1 VIYPPPDQT
10 FLTFTNFEEFNN
22 ATQLASSLDTTV
34 RTTGNYRVGSPT
46 RLNKSLR
53 EIYEEVNEEENTFLE
68 ELSAKHG
75 SSSTLTRAEI
85 GWTPKAKELIESE
98 ALLIDDSDILEMNI
112 TVPSYADFV
121 NSDGIVKIGN
131 EIYQFK
137 KDYVRV
143 ITDGSV
149 SKIALLKN
157 LTTDKNGINVYPVSR
172 ERKSVKNAKTQANS
186 SCQNTNGSY
195 RLLAYEDWVG
205 FYLPGGNCNGQLELN
220 NYYLTLRSLKRI
232 LGTWQNHNTGE
243 LRAEGNVKITHTVS
257 CSNEPFP
264 VLYATIID
272 DPNYSRSCPF
282 GNTCYIYFM
291 QNYDVKPCNAAN
303 SCSGNIYYQGISI
316 NIVNNDHH
324 GFGKNGTNCWYGF

>member
-1 VIYPPPDQT
+1 
-10 FLTFTNFEEFNN
+10 LTFTNFEEFDN
-22 ATQLASSLDTTV
+22 ATKLASSLDTTV
-34 RTTGNYRVGSPT
+34 RTTGNFRVGSPT

-75 SSSTLTRAEI
+75 SSSTLSRAEI
-85 GWTPKAKELIESE
+85 GWTPKAKELIERE
-98 ALLIDDSDILEMNI
+98 ALLIDDLDILEMNI

-149 SKIALLKN
+149 SKISLLKN
-157 LTTDKNGINVYPVSR
+157 LTTDKNGIEVYPVSR
-172 ERKSVKNAKTQANS
+172 QRKLSNSGRTQANS

-205 FYLPGGNCNGQLELN
+205 AYLPGGNCGYGVFLE

-232 LGTWQNHNTGE
+232 LGTWQNHQTGS
-243 LRAEGNVKITHTVS
+243 LRSEGSLKITHEVS
-257 CSNEPFP
+257 CSNQPFP
-264 VLYATIID
+264 IVIATLYDT
-272 DPNYSRSCPF
+272 NSYSRSCPF
-282 GNTCYIYFM
+282 GHTCNIYFV
-291 QNYDVKPCNAAN
+291 QNYDG
-303 SCSGNIYYQGISI
+303 SRCSSDTYCTPSSGYTSSGLKIKT
-316 NIVNNDHH
+316 NDHH
-324 GFGKNGTNCWYGF
+324 AFGKEGTNCWFGF